1 MSANSGYGISKVS
14 GFATLSLVVVT
25 LLLLSVLTLMT
36 VDVMQSELQIGYSE
50 QAFRQAE
57 IDAESRMAL
66 AMAQLARLGQ
76 TVPESRTLAP
86 GVLWWKGNPAPDAT
100 PLVTLVAQG
109 NSPTGDAHARIRQ
122 QFSWLALYPELPPT
136 AVLAPELAPAPLAS
150 PTPPGV
156 SSSEPEV
163 DMPQAPIIPSAAMQ
177 HYLDELFVAQ
187 GEQGARIHWLEDQA
201 SETLQG
207 CDEVSPTSSGLILIV
222 GSCVPAGSVGSADA
236 PVILLIRDGSFY
248 LQGSSVLYGVVVL
261 YSSTGPDNSE
271 DLAIPDDRVPLGT
284 VHLAEGSR
292 IEGAL
297 ISQQSLA
304 GDPHRLDVRYRP
316 RILRRMQEGASF
328 FRLVRVAGSWRDW

>member
-1 MSANSGYGISKVS
+1 MSVNSGYEISKAS

-76 TVPESRTLAP
+76 SVPESQTLAG
-86 GVLWWKGNPAPDAT
+86 GVLWWKGYPAPDAS

-109 NSPTGDAHARIRQ
+109 RNSTGDARARIRQ

-136 AVLAPELAPAPLAS
+136 AMLAPELVPIPPDASIHEPAEAGSQGPVITS
-150 PTPPGV
+150 T
-156 SSSEPEV
+156 
-163 DMPQAPIIPSAAMQ
+163 AMQ
-177 HYLDELFVAQ
+177 RYLDNLFVPQ
-187 GEQGARIHWLEDQA
+187 GERGARIRWLEDQA
-201 SETLQG
+201 SETRQG
-207 CDEVSPTSSGLILIV
+207 CEDMTPESSGLILIV
-222 GSCVPAGSVGSADA
+222 GSCVPAGSVGSAAA

-248 LQGSSVLYGVVVL
+248 LQGSSVLSGVVIL
-261 YSSTGPDNSE
+261 YSSTSSADSSGDANADE
-271 DLAIPDDRVPLGT
+271 GVALGT
-284 VHLAEGSR
+284 VHLADGAR

-297 ISQQSLA
+297 ISQQPLA
-304 GDPHRLDVRYRP
+304 GDPRQLNIRYEP
-316 RILRRMQEGASF
+316 RILQRMQEGASF
-328 FRLVRVAGSWRDW
+328 FRLVRVTGSWRDW